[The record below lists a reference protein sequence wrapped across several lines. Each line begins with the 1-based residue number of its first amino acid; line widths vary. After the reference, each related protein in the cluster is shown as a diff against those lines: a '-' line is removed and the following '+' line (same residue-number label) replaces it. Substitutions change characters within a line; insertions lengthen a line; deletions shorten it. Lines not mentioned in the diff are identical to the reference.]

1 MYLGIDLGT
10 SSMKCL
16 LIGEEQ
22 ELIQSVSSEEIPL
35 TSLQSGWS
43 EQDPKHWI
51 EALDQCLLKL
61 KLNNNLNQIKSISF
75 SGHMHGATCIDKNN
89 EVLRPCIMWNDTRS
103 HQECREI
110 MSDTSVLD
118 ISGNIAMAGFTA
130 PKVLWL
136 KYNEQKKFD
145 QIYKVLLPKDY
156 LRLYLTGEYFSDLSD
171 ASGTYWLDVGQ
182 RKWSTVL
189 LDASSMRLDQM
200 PKLCEGTDQT
210 GMLKKEIADQYGLNS
225 NCKVYGGAGDNAAAA
240 VGLGLYEEGDVSLSL
255 GTSGVIFGS
264 TKNFLKN
271 YDDAIHSFCHCL
283 PDTWHLMSV
292 MLSCTSNVNWFNNTF
307 DSSIDEI
314 TENLS
319 KALLSKE
326 EIQNAPY
333 FLPYLTGERT
343 PINDPHARAS
353 FHQMGIDSHRTSLI
367 YALIEGISFG
377 LNDNYLALSKTGI
390 KLENIYA
397 IGGGS
402 KNESWLKLLASILNR
417 NLSLTNASDAMAAYG
432 AARIAYM
439 GFNNLKSNETLNAP
453 KVIKT
458 IEKDTQLSD
467 LLNERFQ
474 TWKKFYIKDEQKD

>member
-22 ELIQSVSSEEIPL
+22 EPIKSVSSDEIPL
-35 TSLQSGWS
+35 TSLHSGWS
-43 EQDPKHWI
+43 EQDPRHWI
-51 EALDQCLLKL
+51 KALNQCLLKL
-61 KLNNNLNQIKSISF
+61 KEDINLKQIKSISF
-75 SGHMHGATCIDKNN
+75 SGHMHGATCLNKNN
-89 EVLRPCIMWNDTRS
+89 EVLRPCMMWNDTRS
-103 HQECREI
+103 HQECKEI
-110 MSDTSVLD
+110 MSNNSVLD
-118 ISGNIAMAGFTA
+118 ISGNIAMPGFTA

-136 KYNEQKKFD
+136 KHNEPKIFD
-145 QIYKVLLPKDY
+145 QIHKVLLPKDY

-171 ASGTYWLDVGQ
+171 AAGTYWLDVGQ
-182 RKWSTVL
+182 RKWSSEL
-189 LDASSMRLDQM
+189 LEASSMQLDQM
-200 PKLCEGTDQT
+200 PTLCEGTEQT
-210 GMLKKEIADQYGLNS
+210 GILKKEVADQYGFDV

-240 VGLGLYEEGDVSLSL
+240 VGLGLHEEGDASLSL

-264 TKNFLKN
+264 TNNFLKN

-283 PDTWHLMSV
+283 PNTWHLMSV
-292 MLSCTSNVNWFNNTF
+292 MLSCTSNINWFKETF
-307 DSSIDEI
+307 DSSIEEI

-319 KALLSKE
+319 KFLNEKNTIS
-326 EIQNAPY
+326 NAPY

-343 PINDPHARAS
+343 PINDPHVRAS
-353 FHQMGIDSHRTSLI
+353 FHQMSIDSNRSSLI

-377 LNDNYLALSKTGI
+377 LNNNYQALSKTGI

-417 NLSLTNASDAMAAYG
+417 NLSLTDASDAMAAFG
-432 AARIAYM
+432 AARIAFM
-439 GFNNLKSNETLNAP
+439 GFNNLKPNEALSSP

-458 IEKDTQLSD
+458 IEKDPSLFEI
-467 LLNERFQ
+467 LNERFQ
-474 TWKKFYIKDEQKD
+474 IWNKFYIRNE

>member
-22 ELIQSVSSEEIPL
+22 ELIKSVSSEEIPL
-35 TSLQSGWS
+35 TNLHTGWS
-43 EQDPKHWI
+43 EQDPRQWI
-51 EALDQCLLKL
+51 KALDQCLLKL
-61 KLNNNLNQIKSISF
+61 KKDIKLNKIKSISF
-75 SGHMHGATCIDKNN
+75 SGHMHGATCIDENN
-89 EVLRPCIMWNDTRS
+89 EVLRPCMMWNDTRS
-103 HQECREI
+103 HQACKEI
-110 MSDTSVLD
+110 MSDSSVLD

-136 KYNEQKKFD
+136 KYNEQKIFD
-145 QIYKVLLPKDY
+145 QIHKVLLPKDY

-171 ASGTYWLDVGQ
+171 ASGTYWLDVGH
-182 RKWSTVL
+182 RKWSSVL
-189 LDASSMRLDQM
+189 LEASSMRLDQM
-200 PKLCEGTDQT
+200 PALCEGTEQT
-210 GMLKKEIADQYGLNS
+210 GILKKEIAEQYGFDAS
-225 NCKVYGGAGDNAAAA
+225 CKVYGGAGDNAAAA
-240 VGLGLYEEGDVSLSL
+240 VGLGLYEEGDASLSL

-264 TKNFLKN
+264 TKSFLKN

-292 MLSCTSNVNWFNNTF
+292 MLSCTSNVNWFINTF
-307 DSSIDEI
+307 DSSINEI
-314 TENLS
+314 TEKLS
-319 KALLSKE
+319 KVLNSKE
-326 EIQNAPY
+326 EINNAPY

-353 FHQMGIDSHRTSLI
+353 FHQMGIDSDRTSLI

-377 LNDNYLALSKTGI
+377 LNDNYQALSKTGI

-402 KNESWLKLLASILNR
+402 KNDSWLKLLASILNR
-417 NLSLTNASDAMAAYG
+417 NLSLTDASEAMAAYG
-432 AARIAYM
+432 AARIAFM
-439 GFNNLKSNETLNAP
+439 GFNNLKPKESLSAP

-458 IEKDTQLSD
+458 IERDPKLSD

-474 TWKKFYIKDEQKD
+474 NWKNFYIKEE